1 MIRIDERHL
10 QFHVNLVTVKETL
23 QIEIY
28 IVRSKK
34 ARNRES
40 ETEKDKRRKKKH
52 IERKYI

>member
-34 ARNRES
+34 ARNREP
-40 ETEKDKRRKKKH
+40 ETER
-52 IERKYI
+52 ER